1 MNISIWSVVSQVQML
16 LLIVIFF
23 SNLSG
28 PCQAEDVITNIS
40 NTQLSQA
47 QHSLIS
53 LNMVS
58 THVNMLVHINIVSTY
73 FNICQHFVNYDTT
86 NILETDLF
94 ST

>member
-1 MNISIWSVVSQVQML
+1 ML

-47 QHSLIS
+47 QHSLNS
-53 LNMVS
+53 LNIVS
-58 THVNMLVHINIVSTY
+58 THVNMLVHINIVS
-73 FNICQHFVNYDTT
+73 CQHFVNYDTT
-86 NILETDLF
+86 NFLKTDLF
-94 ST
+94 NT